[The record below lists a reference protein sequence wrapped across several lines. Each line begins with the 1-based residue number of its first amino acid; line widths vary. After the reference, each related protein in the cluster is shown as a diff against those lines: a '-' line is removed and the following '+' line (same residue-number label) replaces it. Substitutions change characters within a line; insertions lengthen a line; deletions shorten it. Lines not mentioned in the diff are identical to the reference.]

1 MTATVVVDTNV
12 ILVANEDH
20 ADASP
25 ECVKECVNRLQL
37 IMYNGSIAIDDAY
50 LIIKEYQNKTNNKSG
65 KGAGDVFL
73 KWVLTHMANS
83 TRVQQVT
90 LTQISKDHFAEFP
103 VSSLE
108 SEFDRPDRKF
118 AAVANAHPNKPPIL
132 QAVDCKWL
140 DWWPQLHAAKVQ
152 VEFLCGADICRFYQK
167 KFPRKP
173 MPALP

>member
-12 ILVANEDH
+12 ILVANNDH
-20 ADASP
+20 SEASP
-25 ECVKECVNRLQL
+25 ECVIECVNRLQKL
-37 IMYNGSIAIDDAY
+37 MHNGSIAVDDAY
-50 LIIKEYQNKTNNKSG
+50 RIVKEYQNKTSHKTG

-73 KWVLTHMANS
+73 KWVLSNLANPN
-83 TRVQQVT
+83 RVQLVT
-90 LTQISKDHFAEFP
+90 LTQISEDHFAEFP

-108 SEFDRPDRKF
+108 AAFDRPDRKF
-118 AAVANAHPNKPPIL
+118 AAVANAHPDKPPIW

-152 VEFLCGADICRFYQK
+152 VEFLCGTDICRFYQK